1 MRTVVIGQAA
11 FGAKVLE
18 QLVAQGE
25 QVVAVYAPPEKPGRA
40 EPLKQMS
47 DKLHIPSY
55 QPVSFKGDDVYRQYT
70 ALKPELNVMAFV
82 TSIIPI
88 NILNF
93 PTLGTIQYHPS
104 LLPKHRGGSAI
115 NWAIINGETY
125 TGISIFWPDEG
136 IDTGPLLLQ
145 NRADISPDDT
155 VGTLYFNKLFP
166 LGIEAIVESIK
177 LITQGKAPRIA
188 QTEEQASYE
197 GLCTDN
203 LTMIDWKRPA
213 QTIYNLIRG
222 TDPQPGAWTTYRG
235 TKIKLYSARL
245 LPTIFSGPPGK
256 IADIVEG
263 NLIISLKDASL
274 QIGQI
279 KPEGHSKMTASEYI
293 EQDKLGIGSVF
304 G

>member
-1 MRTVVIGQAA
+1 MRIVVIGQAA

-18 QLVAQGE
+18 QLVTQGE
-25 QVVAVYAPPEKPGRA
+25 QVIAVYTPPEKPGRT
-40 EPLKQMS
+40 EPLKQMA
-47 DKLHIPSY
+47 DKLHISSY
-55 QPVSFKGDDVYRQYT
+55 QPVSFKSTDVYRQYT
-70 ALKPELNVMAFV
+70 KLTPDLNVMAFV

-88 NILNF
+88 NILKL

-145 NRADISPDDT
+145 KRAEISPDDT
-155 VGTLYFNKLFP
+155 IGTLYFNKLFP
-166 LGIEAIVESIK
+166 LGIEAIIESIK
-177 LITQGKAPRIA
+177 LIKQGKAPKIA
-188 QTEEQASYE
+188 QIEEQASYE

-203 LTMIDWKRPA
+203 VAMIDWKQPA

-222 TDPQPGAWTTYRG
+222 TDPQPGAWTTYHG
-235 TKIKLYSARL
+235 TKIKLYSARP
-245 LPTIFSGPPGK
+245 LPSIVDGPPGK
-256 IADIVEG
+256 ITDIVDG
-263 NLIISLKDASL
+263 NLIVSLKDASL

-279 KPEGHSKMTASEYI
+279 KPEGCSKMTASEYVAQ
-293 EQDKLGIGSVF
+293 ENLRIGAAF